1 MESLCE
7 SCQAKL
13 NIPDEKLPAGQRVSV
28 KCPRCGNKLIVEAVG
43 AKPEPTDVPKQGLE
57 KPQPEYDAPPS
68 NEMAGLDDAEADRAL
83 DSYGE
88 GEKLAL
94 IMVAQTDPAD
104 PIEDALERLDYNGI
118 QAKNTRE
125 ALAKMQFQNFDLVIL
140 SDRFDNTPLKQSPV
154 LQYLNH
160 LSMSVRRRMFV
171 LLMGDAF
178 RTMDPMLAFAMSAN
192 LVANWKDLERLPN
205 ILGRAI
211 ADHER
216 FYKVFMDTLKETG
229 KV

>member
-1 MESLCE
+1 MT
-7 SCQAKL
+7 
-13 NIPDEKLPAGQRVSV
+13 
-28 KCPRCGNKLIVEAVG
+28 VEAPG
-43 AKPEPTDVPKQGLE
+43 MKPEPADASEQPLE
-57 KPQPEYDAPPS
+57 KPPAEYEAPPPDG
-68 NEMAGLDDAEADRAL
+68 MAGLDDAEAESAL
-83 DSYGE
+83 HAYGE

-94 IMVAQTDPAD
+94 IMVTQTDPAE
-104 PIEDALERLDYNGI
+104 PIEDALERLGYNGI
-118 QAKNTRE
+118 QAKNTSE
-125 ALAKMQFQNFDLVIL
+125 ALAKMHFQNFDLLIL
-140 SDRFDNTPLKQSPV
+140 SDRFDNSPLKESPV

-171 LLMGDAF
+171 LLMGDTF
-178 RTMDPMLAFAMSAN
+178 RTMDPMVAFAMSAN

-205 ILGRAI
+205 ILRRAI